1 MEIWKNPQVVIFW
14 LVAIVLFIILL
25 IGAFYTLYMKS
36 LAKSHQLEIDK
47 KNIELETQFD
57 LSQSVI
63 KSQEAERERIARDMH
78 DSFIGELVR
87 MQYKIGMEQSVTAAE
102 VRDLVLKSRNIIH
115 DLSPPMINESSIDML
130 IEGEI
135 KRYADSFQYKFYK
148 KIRNN
153 IHNMD
158 VDTKINILRI
168 FQELLQNT
176 FKYANANQVNVSI
189 YERGNM
195 LFLCYQDFGEGA
207 IFEKSNKLEGG
218 NGHKNI
224 KLRNQYLKSNFKYKW
239 TKAGRL
245 KYCMLLKIKDEK
257 NN

>member
-14 LVAIVLFIILL
+14 VFAIVLFIIFL
-25 IGAFYTLYMKS
+25 IAAFYTLYMKS

-78 DSFIGELVR
+78 DSFIGDLVR
-87 MQYKIGMEQSVTAAE
+87 MQYKIGMDQNVTASE
-102 VRDLVLKSRNIIH
+102 VKALVLKSRNIIH

-130 IEGEI
+130 IEDEL
-135 KRYADSFQYKFYK
+135 KRYADSFQYKLFK
-148 KIRNN
+148 NTQNLVSILDAD
-153 IHNMD
+153 I
-158 VDTKINILRI
+158 KINILRI

-176 FKYANANQVNVSI
+176 FKYANANLVNIII
-189 YERGNM
+189 YEREN
-195 LFLCYQDFGEGA
+195 FIYFSYQDFGDPAVVEDS
-207 IFEKSNKLEGG
+207 KTPSGG

-224 KLRNQYLKSNFKYKW
+224 KFRNQYLKSIYKFKWIKS
-239 TKAGRL
+239 GGL
-245 KYCMLLKIKDEK
+245 KYSMLLKL
-257 NN
+257 

>member
-14 LVAIVLFIILL
+14 LVAIVFFIILL
-25 IGAFYTLYMKS
+25 IAAFYTLYMKS

-87 MQYKIGMEQSVTAAE
+87 MQYKIGMEQNVTAGE
-102 VRDLVLKSRNIIH
+102 IRDLVLKSRNIIH
-115 DLSPPMINESSIDML
+115 DLSPPMINESSIDIL
-130 IEGEI
+130 IEEEI
-135 KRYADSFQYKFYK
+135 KRYSDSFQYKFYN
-148 KIRNN
+148 KIQQKV
-153 IHNMD
+153 HDMD

-176 FKYANANQVNVSI
+176 FKYANANQVTISI
-189 YERGNM
+189 YARKDL
-195 LFLCYQDFGEGA
+195 LFFSYQDFGKAA
-207 IFEKSNKLEGG
+207 IVENSNNVGGG

-224 KLRNQYLKSNFKYKW
+224 KFRNQYLKSTFKFRW
-239 TKAGRL
+239 MKAGGL
-245 KYCMLLKIKDEK
+245 KYCMLLKI
-257 NN
+257 